1 MARRFTGDSLVV
13 ATHNPGK
20 VGEIAELLAR
30 FGIAVRSAAELALP
44 EPEETGESFAANA
57 ELKARSAALHAGA
70 IALADDSGLA
80 VEALGGAPGIRS
92 ARWAGRAR
100 DFAVAMARVQSELEA
115 LGAEWPEARGAHFVA
130 ALTLAWPDGHCET
143 FEGRVEGTIVWPPRG
158 ENGFGYDPIFRP
170 EGHSIT
176 FAEMTP
182 AAKHAINHR
191 AIAFARLSDA
201 CFRPRR

>member
-1 MARRFTGDSLVV
+1 MARRFTGDALIV

-20 VGEIAELLAR
+20 AREIGELLVP

-44 EPEETGESFAANA
+44 EPEETGASFAANA

-100 DFAVAMARVQSELEA
+100 DFAVAMARVQAELKT
-115 LGAEWPEARGAHFVA
+115 LGA
-130 ALTLAWPDGHCET
+130 D
-143 FEGRVEGTIVWPPRG
+143 
-158 ENGFGYDPIFRP
+158 RP
-170 EGHSIT
+170 ER
-176 FAEMTP
+176 FQFE
-182 AAKHAINHR
+182 
-191 AIAFARLSDA
+191 LV
-201 CFRPRR
+201 